1 MILLQF
7 KRIEKL
13 EDAIPLLQMAIG
25 LEFSTLPPYLYALY
39 SIKPDTNAEASS
51 RIKMVVQEEMIHMCL
66 GCNILNALG
75 TNPALTAPKS
85 PGPLPGGITG
95 GGKQPLIIHLL
106 PFSKDA
112 MAQAMSIEEPE
123 DGAIDFPHELVA
135 AAADPDF
142 MTIGHFYS
150 QLDNFLK
157 TLPASKWSP
166 GHNQIDDSQFFPG
179 ELFAVNGYADAH
191 NAIQRIESEGE
202 GSKDSP
208 LDFQGE
214 VAHYYR
220 FAEVFYDQVLTKA
233 NNPKGYAWIGKL
245 GVDWNGVYPA
255 IADPEITIFPRTRR
269 RHRPRRINA
278 TRRSR
283 VWSRSCR
290 RRSPGKPA
298 AWATRCAHVRSAH
311 GGQACPDRSAGRVD
325 PSGRPELP
333 LSPRPHK
340 GGCAM
345 SVLET
350 PRLVFRGQL
359 SWDPITT
366 NNYSNLYDEND
377 SKTIFD
383 SSAADVAAFRKEAIA
398 DVISQD
404 QTGADYINNWN
415 PDGTHRATYYDTT
428 VTGVD
433 TGKGLSADDPIVK
446 CPVSFLGML
455 VDLEPSWQRAA
466 ARNCSSM
473 PVGSG
478 VQGVRRGLCS
488 AHEPHDHPLHQ
499 LFGSTNGLH
508 RRPWPRWSGKHPSR
522 RRTDCASGNKIL
534 RCSSSLPRRW
544 QTTMCWD

>member
-66 GCNILNALG
+66 ACNILNALG
-75 TNPALTAPKS
+75 TNPVLTAPKY

-106 PFSKDA
+106 PFSKEA

-123 DGAIDFPHELVA
+123 DGAIDFPHELVT

-142 MTIGHFYS
+142 MTIGQFYS

-191 NAIQRIESEGE
+191 NAIQRIVSEGE

-208 LDFQGE
+208 LDFAGE

-233 NNPKGYAWIGKL
+233 NNPKGYAWVGKL

-255 IADPEITIFPRTRR
+255 IADPESHDFSKDP
-269 RHRPRRINA
+269 
-278 TRRSR
+278 
-283 VWSRSCR
+283 
-290 RRSPGKPA
+290 PA
-298 AWATRCAHVRSAH
+298 A
-311 GGQACPDRSAGRVD
+311 QAAQDQCDEAF
-325 PSGRPELP
+325 
-333 LSPRPHK
+333 
-340 GGCAM
+340 
-345 SVLET
+345 T
-350 PRLVFRGQL
+350 RLVQELQKAVTG
-359 SWDPITT
+359 
-366 NNYSNLYDEND
+366 
-377 SKTIFD
+377 
-383 SSAADVAAFRKEAIA
+383 
-398 DVISQD
+398 
-404 QTGADYINNWN
+404 QTGRLGNAV
-415 PDGTHRATYYDTT
+415 RAMFDLRMAAKHALT
-428 VTGVD
+428 VPLAVPTQVAG
-433 TGKGLSADDPIVK
+433 P
-446 CPVSFLGML
+446 SFRYRPNLIQ
-455 VDLEPSWQRAA
+455 EA
-466 ARNCSSM
+466 
-473 PVGSG
+473 
-478 VQGVRRGLCS
+478 VQ
-488 AHEPHDHPLHQ
+488 
-499 LFGSTNGLH
+499 
-508 RRPWPRWSGKHPSR
+508 
-522 RRTDCASGNKIL
+522 
-534 RCSSSLPRRW
+534 
-544 QTTMCWD
+544 